1 MGLKSVLNII
11 FSPFTFI
18 WGKTNKFIP
27 SKAKNMNKPTIIKE
41 GKKKKD
47 IPDIKSQPVT
57 MQLSDN
63 IVQHIKVNFSE
74 NAPEEKAF
82 YLNNGKIIWN
92 INELKGEL
100 NQMDNNTFYHH
111 VTPDHNDFAN
121 WVKEV
126 FKAEELAREISTEHE
141 ANRLAAV
148 LERHRL

>member
-111 VTPDHNDFAN
+111 VTPDHNDF
-121 WVKEV
+121 
-126 FKAEELAREISTEHE
+126 
-141 ANRLAAV
+141 
-148 LERHRL
+148 